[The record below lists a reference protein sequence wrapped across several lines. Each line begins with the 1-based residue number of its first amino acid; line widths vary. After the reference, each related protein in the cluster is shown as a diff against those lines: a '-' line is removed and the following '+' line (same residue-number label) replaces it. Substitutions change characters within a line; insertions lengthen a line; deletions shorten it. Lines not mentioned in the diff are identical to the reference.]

1 MIRRLRDRAPDVI
14 VEFPINRED
23 PTFMYYSTFHWQTLI
38 NGYSGFYST
47 RYVMLDDMLKR
58 LPDYQT
64 VEELARL
71 QTRYVVIH
79 GELMPPDRY
88 QQLTARLES
97 QPYFRVVSKRSWQG
111 REISLYRLSF

>member
-1 MIRRLRDRAPDVI
+1 MGIAASDSA
-14 VEFPINRED
+14 
-23 PTFMYYSTFHWQTLI
+23 
-38 NGYSGFYST
+38 
-47 RYVMLDDMLKR
+47 RYVMLHDMLTHF
-58 LPDYQT
+58 PDHQA

-79 GELMPPDRY
+79 GELMPPEQY

-97 QPYFRVVSKRSWQG
+97 QPYFRVISKRPWQG